1 MSEAAAPV
9 SRATPAESPFKLG
22 RILLLVGRLALAC
35 IFLVAAYA
43 KLKPQIAVPWS
54 LSSIET
60 SLSMF
65 AMQVDSYQLLPPS
78 QVIRVAHF
86 LPPFELFLGL
96 WLLSGVALRFSS
108 VVTTLVLT
116 GFFTLMVRTYALHL
130 SINCGCFGTSEQLG
144 PKTMLRDGS
153 LLALSLAV
161 TAGAFWFH
169 RQRRSAALSSPSS
182 ASMTSQQS
190 N

>member
-1 MSEAAAPV
+1 MSATAADSVAIV
-9 SRATPAESPFKLG
+9 SERPRKVW
-22 RILLLVGRLALAC
+22 RILLIVGRLALAAV
-35 IFLVAAYA
+35 FLLAAYG
-43 KLKPQIAVPWS
+43 KMKPQIPVPWS

-78 QVIRVAHF
+78 QVLRVAHL

-96 WLLSGVALRFSS
+96 WLLSGIALRFSS
-108 VVTTLVLT
+108 AITTLVLT
-116 GFFTLMVRTYALHL
+116 GFFTLMLRTFALHL

-161 TAGAFWFH
+161 TIGAFLIRLKR
-169 RQRRSAALSSPSS
+169 RQTPAPVAIPEAIPS
-182 ASMTSQQS
+182 TQS
-190 N
+190 R